1 MNSTELHDTNYPDHK
16 IVFPLLDAFD
26 VSQMLR
32 ISQSSV
38 YELTR
43 KGKLAYIRV
52 TPGTK
57 RFIEHQVR
65 DFCRSQSF
73 RRAEKNPTPEHIGIS
88 RFAFLKSDSPEDF

>member
-1 MNSTELHDTNYPDHK
+1 MNSTELHDTNYPDYK
-16 IVFPLLDAFD
+16 IEFPLLDAYD
-26 VSQMLR
+26 VSLMLR

-52 TPGTK
+52 TPGRK
-57 RFIEHQVR
+57 RFTEQQVR
-65 DFCRSQSF
+65 EFCCSQSF
-73 RRAEKNPTPEHIGIS
+73 IMVEKAFTPEQSGIS